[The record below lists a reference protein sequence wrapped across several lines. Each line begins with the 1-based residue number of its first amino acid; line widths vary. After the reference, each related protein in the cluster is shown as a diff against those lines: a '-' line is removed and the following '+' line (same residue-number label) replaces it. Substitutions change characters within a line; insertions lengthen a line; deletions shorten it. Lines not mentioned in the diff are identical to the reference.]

1 MSDDEH
7 KDMVKEESQE
17 EEAKPVDNKSEKEQ
31 DVKSNQKSE
40 DDEPALKE
48 DRKAGKSVKDELAI
62 PANDEDDE
70 DEEEVAPRTKKR
82 KVASAPD
89 PDYDEVSEE
98 LVNENGEHYI
108 ELSNKRRATVREF
121 KGSTLIDLRE
131 YYTDKSG
138 DEKPGSKG
146 MSLTTEQWSRLKASI
161 PQIDAWIGA
170 GSGSGSKNGDSSKNK
185 STRGKRK
192 ASGRS

>member
-1 MSDDEH
+1 MSDDDEN
-7 KDMVKEESQE
+7 KNTVKEESEE
-17 EEAKPVDNKSEKEQ
+17 EEAEPVRDQAGSKE
-31 DVKSNQKSE
+31 DVKLNQAIGVEE
-40 DDEPALKE
+40 DDKPA
-48 DRKAGKSVKDELAI
+48 VKDETKVEKNVKDEAAV
-62 PANDEDDE
+62 PTNDDEDE

-82 KVASAPD
+82 KVAAAPD

-131 YYTDKSG
+131 YYTDKAG

-146 MSLTTEQWSRLKASI
+146 MSLTTEQEL
-161 PQIDAWIGA
+161 
-170 GSGSGSKNGDSSKNK
+170 
-185 STRGKRK
+185 
-192 ASGRS
+192 